1 MSKKIKVFFRYQFP
15 AITWALLIFIGS
27 AIPSRY
33 FPTMKIFRYDKL
45 IHIGLFL
52 VFGLFVY
59 RAINSI
65 IQKYLFNWGIAFIS
79 LSIVM
84 LYGVLDEMHQG
95 FVPGRSVD
103 IWDAIADTIGGF
115 SAMIIIYLLSLRT
128 RTSSVEN

>member
-1 MSKKIKVFFRYQFP
+1 M
-15 AITWALLIFIGS
+15 WAIFIFVAS

-33 FPTMKIFRYDKL
+33 LPTMKIFRYDKL

-52 VFGLFVY
+52 VLGLFVY

-65 IQKYLFNWGIAFIS
+65 VQKYFFNWSIAFTS
-79 LSIVM
+79 LSIVI

-103 IWDAIADTIGGF
+103 IWDAIADTIGGI
-115 SAMIIIYLLSLRT
+115 SAMIIVYLLSLRT
-128 RTSSVEN
+128 RPSSVES